1 MATLF
6 TCIAESLPGASL
18 FGLSGP
24 KDASQLQQEAESLV
38 ALGVIKHDVLGFS
51 SSSTYA
57 SGKFEQ
63 RYYFIIPGIILSS
76 NVSFDGADLS
86 LRDAVAESWRGPAEG
101 HSLDLT
107 PTLIVEF
114 LSPRVIRVRNTE
126 TESLPFAVPGKGDEF
141 TPTAGELS
149 ETEDSMA
156 INLHFQAP
164 DIALE
169 WAETLIAE
177 RDHIYLPTLVERD
190 VFFCRAFHVALWKAI
205 EDKKEGIDKVRALYF
220 RCERGI
226 NSPEPLIVSLYNTF
240 SNVVPKGQMSKHV
253 DTFLEVLNIIV
264 SDVPTRLFF
273 LSWAIGPEFLGDF
286 EAHYRQLLA
295 DAEAE
300 EKRKAAEEVKDGEEE
315 ASTPAPAPVPA
326 TESSLVDFLQ
336 SILSAFSGTSTNNQP
351 AMLLVLANFIK
362 SKASAPAYAQNAA
375 LLPAIY
381 GLDTKQAASP
391 HSSAHAAWLSTLAA
405 GKGSVAYPIRL
416 AWPQAR
422 LLLEPGPYCGYF
434 FVDYAVE
441 DDDIHRARSTCHK
454 LTYDFTQHFD
464 AIHINGG
471 SEEFDNAAH
480 FVAYLEW
487 DSLQRGYEEYELKNK
502 GNRRALDLLEEARSV
517 YSAPICTASRLQMT
531 GRTSKDLMEDFI
543 AQLLGGVEEEE
554 CKHIRCLRKVL
565 GHWMSFS
572 GAQSG
577 GTKYEAPRKAH
588 VITLL
593 LLSSWLVHGNTITE
607 GTPSSPLLKTPGPA
621 TALSVKALIGH
632 VVEGED
638 RSLILAIAAT
648 DTVLTHGKKCHL
660 LYSTADDLFRDFTRA
675 KPYFDL
681 VGISVSMNDFSEGA
695 QITYCLQQDLA
706 HFYREGVF
714 GGSKPLADTLLFIH
728 DLASFSVG
736 HSPNATYGK
745 RDAVLS
751 APFKEFIDV
760 LAALPP
766 TEVSDSLPLP
776 PVPAHAPADP
786 AAAAPT
792 KPLDAALREAA
803 WTKAKR
809 GWAEFLA
816 MVPDAPLGYSKVSAN
831 SVVLLDAQGKPSA
844 RHSLGLEVARHRLLP
859 NYEPCVNSKF
869 LFQSLPHVFELYD
882 CTLALEVRGTE
893 ASEGH
898 EFLARLLGAWTIN
911 IPNDEA
917 QKNFAALLQSHGE
930 GDVPIEV
937 STEEDDDAAKQ
948 AAAASARPLLDAAFS
963 PVVEKDGD
971 KGSSMSALSKGQM
984 MNQLCER
991 FYAAYP
997 CSAQQQ
1003 ASWPSTKEHRA
1014 LVQFLENDNLHDV
1027 DGVEA
1032 FAKKYKLASRGG
1044 VFGVGV

>member
-1 MATLF
+1 M
-6 TCIAESLPGASL
+6 
-18 FGLSGP
+18 
-24 KDASQLQQEAESLV
+24 
-38 ALGVIKHDVLGFS
+38 ALGVIKHEVLGFS
-51 SSSTYA
+51 NSSTFA

-63 RYYFIIPGIILSS
+63 RYFFIIPGMILSS
-76 NVSFDGADLS
+76 NVSFDGAHLS

-126 TESLPFAVPGKGDEF
+126 TESLPFVVPGKDDEF
-141 TPTAGELS
+141 TPTAGALNEAEES
-149 ETEDSMA
+149 QA

-164 DIALE
+164 DLALE

-177 RDHIYLPTLVERD
+177 RNHIYLRTLVERD
-190 VFFCRAFHVALWKAI
+190 LFFCRAFHVALWKAI
-205 EDKKEGIDKVRALYF
+205 GDKKKGIDKVRALYF
-220 RCERGI
+220 RCERGS
-226 NSPEPLIVSLYNTF
+226 NSPESIVVSLYNTF
-240 SNVVPKGQMSKHV
+240 SNVVPKGEMSKHV
-253 DTFLEVLNIIV
+253 DTFLEVLCILV

-273 LSWAIGPEFLGDF
+273 LSWAIDAELLSDF

-295 DAEAE
+295 EAEAEAE
-300 EKRKAAEEVKDGEEE
+300 EKRKAAEDVKDGEDEEE
-315 ASTPAPAPVPA
+315 ASTPVTTPAA
-326 TESSLVDFLQ
+326 SAAAESSLANFLQ
-336 SILSAFSGTSTNNQP
+336 SIMSAFSGTSSITNQP
-351 AMLLVLANFIK
+351 TMLLVLANFIK

-381 GLDTKQAASP
+381 GLDSKLAAAP
-391 HSSAHAAWLSTLAA
+391 QTSAHAAWLSTLAA
-405 GKGSVAYPIRL
+405 GKGTVAYPVRL
-416 AWPQAR
+416 AWSQAR
-422 LLLEPGPYCGYF
+422 LVLEPGPYCGYF

-464 AIHINGG
+464 AVHINGV
-471 SEEFDNAAH
+471 SEEYDNAAH

-487 DSLQRGYEEYELKNK
+487 DALQRGYEEYELKNK
-502 GNRRALDLLEEARSV
+502 GNRRALDLLNEARSV
-517 YSAPICTASRLQMT
+517 YSAPICTASRLQMA
-531 GRTSKDLMEDFI
+531 GRSSKDLMEDFV

-565 GHWMSFS
+565 GHWISFS

-577 GTKYEAPRKAH
+577 GKRYEAPRKAH

-593 LLSSWLVHGNTITE
+593 LLSSWLVHGNAITE

-660 LYSTADDLFRDFTRA
+660 LYSTADDLFRDFTRV

-695 QITYCLQQDLA
+695 QITYCLQQDLVY
-706 HFYREGVF
+706 FYRESVF
-714 GGSKPLADTLLFIH
+714 GGSKPLANTLLFIH
-728 DLASFSVG
+728 DLSSFSVG
-736 HSPNATYGK
+736 HSPNAIYGK

-751 APFKEFIDV
+751 APFKEFVDV
-760 LAALPP
+760 LASLPP
-766 TEVSDSLPLP
+766 TDIGDSLPLP
-776 PVPAHAPADP
+776 PVSAPEQPSADP
-786 AAAAPT
+786 AAAVLPAT
-792 KPLDAALREAA
+792 TLDAALREAA
-803 WTKAKR
+803 WDKAKR
-809 GWAEFLA
+809 GWAEFQN
-816 MVPDAPLGYSKVSAN
+816 MVPDAPLGYSKTSAGT
-831 SVVLLDAQGKPSA
+831 VIPLDANGKPSA
-844 RHSLGLEVARHRLLP
+844 RHSLGLEVARYRLLP

-869 LFQSLPHVFELYD
+869 IFQSLPHVFELYD

-898 EFLARLLGAWTIN
+898 EFLARLLDAWTIN

-937 STEEDDDAAKQ
+937 STEQDDNEAKLLP
-948 AAAASARPLLDAAFS
+948 PLLDAAFS

-971 KGSSMSALSKGQM
+971 KASSMGQLSKGQM
-984 MNQLCER
+984 MNNLCER
-991 FYAAYP
+991 FYATYP

-1003 ASWPSTKEHRA
+1003 SSWPASKEHRA
-1014 LVQFLENDNLHDV
+1014 FVQFLENEALHDV

-1032 FAKKYKLASRGG
+1032 FAKKFKLAKRG
-1044 VFGVGV
+1044 VFGFGV